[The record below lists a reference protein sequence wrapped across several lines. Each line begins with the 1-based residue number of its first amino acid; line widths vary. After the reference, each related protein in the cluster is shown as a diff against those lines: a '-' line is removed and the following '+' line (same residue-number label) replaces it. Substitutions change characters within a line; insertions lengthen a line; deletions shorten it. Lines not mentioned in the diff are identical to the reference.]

1 MFRGASSLSSI
12 HIDTNTYCI
21 YIYMYIRIHILF
33 TYAYTYCIYIYI
45 FTHIIH
51 THITLN
57 IYIYI
62 YTYLEVASPHILAFW
77 PSVLEPSQEPDPT
90 TSITGSSSCRA
101 GLPTWSIQDCA
112 HLVAAANMM
121 FSFDIFSRGV
131 YISIHGIYIY
141 IYIYK
146 LIDIDP
152 TIYVYVYGYV
162 NTSAYL
168 SYPILDTILSYFPVN
183 LVPIYQ

>member
-21 YIYMYIRIHILF
+21 YICI
-33 TYAYTYCIYIYI
+33 YAYTYYLHTHIHTVYIYI

-57 IYIYI
+57 MYIYI

-141 IYIYK
+141 K

>member
-1 MFRGASSLSSI
+1 MLIRTPPPPLYCILEDQTCIFVSQDPRFLDVPGSLKPLLHTYRYKYI
-12 HIDTNTYCI
+12 LYIYVYTHTHIIYIRIYILYI
-21 YIYMYIRIHILF
+21 YIY
-33 TYAYTYCIYIYI
+33 TYNSYSYNFKYV
-45 FTHIIH
+45 
-51 THITLN
+51 
-57 IYIYI
+57 YI

-141 IYIYK
+141 I
-146 LIDIDP
+146 
-152 TIYVYVYGYV
+152 
-162 NTSAYL
+162 
-168 SYPILDTILSYFPVN
+168 
-183 LVPIYQ
+183 